1 MILLKLE
8 ACSVQDSL
16 GGTSETLMVAC
27 ECSFLLLY
35 DRGSSYS
42 LVCLDA
48 SDASQTCS
56 LVVCQVSALQTT
68 MQHRRSAPSGMQ
80 LEHAT
85 FRTSC
90 AFTTRCQQK
99 MRFCT

>member
-1 MILLKLE
+1 MISLKLE

-27 ECSFLLLY
+27 ECPFLLLC

-42 LVCLDA
+42 LVCFDA
-48 SDASQTCS
+48 SATSQTCS
-56 LVVCQVSALQTT
+56 LVLCQVSALQTT
-68 MQHRRSAPSGMQ
+68 MQLRQSAPSGMQ
-80 LEHAT
+80 LEHVT

-90 AFTTRCQQK
+90 ACTTRCQQR